1 MQGGDV
7 KFLNEE
13 HSHKSLS
20 YVKQPV
26 TKSVRVC
33 VGGVHDHDS
42 FWGRQHPWLPY
53 NHIMLTGSSRI
64 KKQHTFLTK
73 TAQVLHFHLWKN
85 FISLSKS
92 VKSDTLIDAIAN
104 LNVSAC
110 NSEIMFFV

>member
-1 MQGGDV
+1 MWGDHSEYMIMTLSGAGSIPGY
-7 KFLNEE
+7 LN
-13 HSHKSLS
+13 
-20 YVKQPV
+20 
-26 TKSVRVC
+26 
-33 VGGVHDHDS
+33 
-42 FWGRQHPWLPY
+42 